1 MANLTSSEPRS
12 IAVLGAGPVGL
23 ATALAFATHELDVL
37 LVAPALDPARLADE
51 RRTAAL
57 FGPSIDF
64 LDNLGVLAH
73 RTTISAPI
81 RAIRIADARDGL
93 VHAPEMAFHARE
105 IGREAFGSNIS
116 NAVLVKALA
125 DAVMAHGRI
134 TWISTPGATAITHA
148 PGGIQLELAEGR
160 TVDARLLAAAD
171 GRLSIAPRA
180 AGISVRRWSYPQ
192 VAIATTFHH
201 SRPHRDTVIE
211 LHGAHGPLTTVPLA
225 GDSSSLVWVETP
237 DAARALLDIDAE
249 AFAAHLEE
257 RLQGVLGTIDT
268 VGPRASYPLSAL
280 AASRMGASAIALL
293 GEAAHVIP
301 PIGAQGL
308 NLGLRDAAALADCVA
323 DARTRGAD
331 IASDEVLEA
340 YHRMRSIDV
349 AARSAS
355 IDALNRSLLADML
368 PVDVFRSLTARLIA
382 GLHPLRQLLMHG
394 GMGYVGH
401 LPRLMRPNA
410 PRPSP

>member
-1 MANLTSSEPRS
+1 
-12 IAVLGAGPVGL
+12 
-23 ATALAFATHELDVL
+23 
-37 LVAPALDPARLADE
+37 
-51 RRTAAL
+51 
-57 FGPSIDF
+57 
-64 LDNLGVLAH
+64 
-73 RTTISAPI
+73 
-81 RAIRIADARDGL
+81 
-93 VHAPEMAFHARE
+93 MAFQAGE
-105 IGREAFGSNIS
+105 IGRETFGSNVP
-116 NAVLVKALA
+116 NATLVRALVDAVLSHDL
-125 DAVMAHGRI
+125 I
-134 TWISTPGATAITHA
+134 TWIPTSGATAVTCT

-160 TVDARLLAAAD
+160 TVDTCLLAAAD
-171 GRLSIAPRA
+171 GRFSIGPRA
-180 AGISVRRWSYPQ
+180 AGISVRRWTYPQ

-225 GDSSSLVWVETP
+225 GDSSSLVWVESP
-237 DAARALLDIDAE
+237 DSARTLLDMDAD

-257 RLQGVLGTIDT
+257 RLQGVLGTIDN

-280 AASRMGASAIALL
+280 TTSRMGASAIALV

-323 DARTRGAD
+323 DARTRGDD
-331 IASDEVLEA
+331 IAGDDVLEA
-340 YHRMRSIDV
+340 YHRMRSTDV
-349 AARSAS
+349 AARAAS

-368 PVDVFRSLTARLIA
+368 PVDVFRSLTARLIS

-394 GMGYVGH
+394 GMGYVGQ

-410 PRPSP
+410 PPPSP